1 MMFHQIVLQR
11 NQCQITCSSVTQ
23 THVLQLRRQCEV
35 VGNCAKQVWSLI
47 VLSLQSLGR
56 GEASGRRG
64 RTGHFFILGQGCAQ
78 VEEHRLRT
86 GP

>member
-1 MMFHQIVLQR
+1 M
-11 NQCQITCSSVTQ
+11 
-23 THVLQLRRQCEV
+23 
-35 VGNCAKQVWSLI
+35 

-64 RTGHFFILGQGCAQ
+64 RTGHFFILGQGRAQ